1 MFPVFLF
8 VILEKNDFVN
18 ALWRIL
24 SKSDDKDSNENQPH
38 DCLLLDHLETI
49 TVNQMLT
56 MFYCCY

>member
-18 ALWRIL
+18 TLWWII
-24 SKSDDKDSNENQPH
+24 SKSDDKHSNKNH